1 MILAE
6 RLDIRVRAVIVTV
19 TVNAIA
25 SQHSVDHPPV
35 LLQVCVPFGL
45 QKSLCFY
52 FCFSSNQMQTQIQT
66 RLLATSVASSVG
78 EEVIV
83 EVVVP
88 ALFRT

>member
-19 TVNAIA
+19 TANAIV
-25 SQHSVDHPPV
+25 SLHSVDHPPV
-35 LLQVCVPFGL
+35 LFQVCVPFGL
-45 QKSLCFY
+45 HKSLYLF